1 MQRHQRV
8 RRKANVA
15 PKKTKLSETTLRIIV
30 WGAITGGSLLIWAAI
45 LSLVL

>member
-15 PKKTKLSETTLRIIV
+15 PKTKLSETTLRIIV
-30 WGAITGGSLLIWAAI
+30 WGAITGGSLLVWAAI